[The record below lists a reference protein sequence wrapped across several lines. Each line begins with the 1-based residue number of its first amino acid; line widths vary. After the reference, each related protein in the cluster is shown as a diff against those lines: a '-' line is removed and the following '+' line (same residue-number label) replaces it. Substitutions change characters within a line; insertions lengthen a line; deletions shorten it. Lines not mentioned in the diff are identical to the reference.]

1 MSPHDDQKR
10 EFFCRQDNARLEA
23 LPVGR
28 FRRNLV
34 RTRESVSASILSEP
48 NFEIFGFRGRLPP
61 KPLKMEFCE
70 YPQLRTATG
79 QGICCRSTAFVQTV
93 REHPYGC
100 PPLGR
105 FFTRVNRFR
114 ARGPRICPNFVR
126 HFNENT
132 LVKSVKSWFS
142 IA

>member
-10 EFFCRQDNARLEA
+10 EFFCGQDNARLEA

-61 KPLKMEFCE
+61 KPLKMEFFG
-70 YPQLRTATG
+70 YPQLRSATG
-79 QGICCRSTAFVQTV
+79 QGIRCRSTAVVQTV
-93 REHPYGC
+93 REDPYGV
-100 PPLGR
+100 PSVR
-105 FFTRVNRFR
+105 AFFHW
-114 ARGPRICPNFVR
+114 GEP
-126 HFNENT
+126 
-132 LVKSVKSWFS
+132 FS
-142 IA
+142 S